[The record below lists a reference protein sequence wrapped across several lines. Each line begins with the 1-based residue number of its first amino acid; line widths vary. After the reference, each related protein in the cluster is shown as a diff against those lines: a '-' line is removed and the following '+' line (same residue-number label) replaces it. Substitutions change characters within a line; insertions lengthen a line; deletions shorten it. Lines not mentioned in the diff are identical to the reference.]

1 VSQQVRFCKS
11 ADGTT
16 IAYAISGKGPPLV
29 MSTTWVTHLEHS
41 VESLTWKSW
50 LESLNREYTL
60 IRYDMR
66 GCGLSDREAGDFCFQ
81 RWVEDL
87 EAVVDAAGVERFAL
101 LGVCSGGPTALAYAA
116 AHPQRVS
123 ELVLYGTYARGRFR
137 RDTDQVEK
145 GKVLLDMMR
154 LGWAQEN
161 HPFLQGWASA
171 FQPGG
176 TKEHLRSWCA
186 LQRASTRAETATS
199 LLRTASDLDLS
210 TVTSRVRCP
219 MLVVHVERDAVAP
232 AVEGRLLASL
242 LADARFVQL
251 DSDNH
256 ILLGDEPAWARFLA
270 EMRAFLHRGGEPAV
284 PVPAEGELNDRH
296 VTSLTRRERATLE
309 LIARG
314 LSNERIAS
322 ELSLSEKTVRNYVSR
337 ILDKLGVASRAEA
350 IVLARESGYGRG
362 ASPANRDVRP

>member
-1 VSQQVRFCKS
+1 
-11 ADGTT
+11 
-16 IAYAISGKGPPLV
+16 

-66 GCGLSDREAGDFCFQ
+66 GCGLSDRDAGDFCFQ

-116 AHPQRVS
+116 AHRQRVS

-137 RDTDQVEK
+137 RDTEQVEK
-145 GKVLLDMMR
+145 GKVLLEMMR

-176 TKEHLRSWCA
+176 TTEHLRSWCA

-219 MLVVHVERDAVAP
+219 VLVVHVERDAVAP
-232 AVEGRLLASL
+232 AAEGRLLASL

-256 ILLGDEPAWARFLA
+256 ILLGDEPAWERFLA
-270 EMRAFLHRGGEPAV
+270 EMRAFLCRGRERV
-284 PVPAEGELNDRH
+284 VPAPGEGKLSV
-296 VTSLTRRERATLE
+296 VTGLTRRERATLD

-337 ILDKLGVASRAEA
+337 ILDKLGVATRAEA

-362 ASPANRDVRP
+362 APLAERDIRP